1 MGLHRAGRISV
12 VNGSAIVTG
21 YGTRW
26 LNYIKP
32 GDVFMLDSLLI
43 SIASVDDHDQLTLS
57 GSWQGDTRS
66 MVKYCIDQLE
76 ITPTLADQQAAAIA
90 KINKEAGKAI
100 VAFVPEWKQR
110 NLTARAA
117 ELLYIGASNWTTAES
132 AEWAAIEAI
141 WDQVKAIRGTSNS
154 YTNAVQTADTVTEI
168 NQAVADFIADL

>member
-1 MGLHRAGRISV
+1 MGLHRAGRVSV

-43 SIASVDDHDQLTLS
+43 SIASIDDHDQLTLS
-57 GSWQGDTRS
+57 GNWAGESRS
-66 MVKYCIDQLE
+66 MVKYSIDQLE

-90 KINKEAGKAI
+90 KINKEAGKVI
-100 VAFVPEWKQR
+100 IAFVPEWKQR

-117 ELLYIGASNWTTAES
+117 ELLYIGANNWTTEQA
-132 AEWAAIEAI
+132 AEWAAIESI
-141 WDQVKAIRGTSNS
+141 WDQVKAIRATSNN
-154 YTNAVQTADTVTEI
+154 YTATVEAAETVIDI
-168 NQAVADFIADL
+168 NQTVADFIAGL